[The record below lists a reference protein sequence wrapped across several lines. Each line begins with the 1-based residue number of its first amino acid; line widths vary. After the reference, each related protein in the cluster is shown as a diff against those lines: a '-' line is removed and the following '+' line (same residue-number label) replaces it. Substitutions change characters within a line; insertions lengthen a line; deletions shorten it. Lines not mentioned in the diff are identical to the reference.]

1 MRNYIGVIN
10 FETYEIM
17 AKNMDEARSKLTKIM
32 NEKYYLHDRFVEFTS
47 VRTNKI
53 KKTEKGTRK

>member
-1 MRNYIGVIN
+1 M
-10 FETYEIM
+10 IM
-17 AKNMDEARSKLTKIM
+17 
-32 NEKYYLHDRFVEFTS
+32 HDRFVEFTS